1 MLSDLLARLARQDRL
16 ALARLLTLVARSEDL
31 EAIRAAV
38 GPRAAETPVVAI
50 TGNAG
55 VGKSSL
61 VGKLAEHLRKQDKS
75 VAILACD
82 PQSPLTGGA
91 LLGDRIRMPSR
102 PDDAGLYI
110 RSLAAA
116 SGHQAVAEHVELM
129 IRLLAKFGFDVI
141 LLETVGAGQGDT
153 AVRELADVV
162 VLLVQPESG
171 DELQWEKAGLLEVA
185 DVVVVHK
192 ADLAGAEKTEGQVK
206 ELLSLPGS
214 RDIAVLR
221 VSSRTG
227 LGIDA
232 LWDAVLASPR
242 RGNAPEDAR
251 ELLRRAQQLLAER
264 FRSRAERVGRRSLA
278 ASRTRRVRGG
288 RRVAAFAD
296 TLAARRLLL
305 LTRAVDAPRRV
316 RDGREPVPGDLSA
329 TVFAG
334 SVGPVLNPL
343 QRRFDLLKQLFF
355 VLGEGQLLVQ
365 AFHVLIAWMG
375 PRGHVAPRRKD
386 VVAQRVLDRGHF
398 VNQPIAPHQES
409 IAIVGLLLLFHL
421 LFSVDTC

>member
-1 MLSDLLARLARQDRL
+1 MLSDLLERLEEKDRL
-16 ALARLLTLVARSEDL
+16 ALARLLTLISRGEQL
-31 EAIRAAV
+31 EGISLAV
-38 GPRAAETPVVAI
+38 GLRNEATPVVAI

-55 VGKSSL
+55 VGKSTL
-61 VGKLAEHLRKQDKS
+61 VGKLAEHLRDAGKS

-82 PQSPLTGGA
+82 PESPLTGGA

-214 RDIAVLR
+214 REIAVLR

-227 LGIDA
+227 QGFDK
-232 LWDAVLASPR
+232 LWSAVLAAPR
-242 RGNAPEDAR
+242 HGTTFDGRQ
-251 ELLRRAQQLLAER
+251 LLRLAQQLLADR
-264 FRSRAERVGRRSLA
+264 YRSRAA
-278 ASRTRRVRGG
+278 AAGPIIDRWQAHQLDESQ
-288 RRVAAFAD
+288 AA
-296 TLAARRLLL
+296 
-305 LTRAVDAPRRV
+305 
-316 RDGREPVPGDLSA
+316 E
-329 TVFAG
+329 
-334 SVGPVLNPL
+334 
-343 QRRFDLLKQLFF
+343 
-355 VLGEGQLLVQ
+355 QLL
-365 AFHVLIAWMG
+365 
-375 PRGHVAPRRKD
+375 
-386 VVAQRVLDRGHF
+386 
-398 VNQPIAPHQES
+398 E
-409 IAIVGLLLLFHL
+409 LL
-421 LFSVDTC
+421 VR

>member
-1 MLSDLLARLARQDRL
+1 MLSDLLARLEEKDRL
-16 ALARLLTLVARSEDL
+16 ALARLLTLISRGEQLPEISS
-31 EAIRAAV
+31 AIGTRN
-38 GPRAAETPVVAI
+38 ETTPVVAI

-55 VGKSSL
+55 VGKSTL
-61 VGKLAEHLRKQDKS
+61 VGKLAEYLRGEDKS

-82 PQSPLTGGA
+82 PESPLTGGA

-102 PDDAGLYI
+102 PDDAGLFI

-116 SGHQAVAEHVELM
+116 SGHQAVAEHVDLM

-214 RDIAVLR
+214 REIAVLR

-227 LGIDA
+227 QGFEA
-232 LWDAVLASPR
+232 LWEAVMAAPR
-242 RGNAPEDAR
+242 RGTTLDGR
-251 ELLRRAQQLLAER
+251 QLLRLAQQLLADR
-264 FRSRAERVGRRSLA
+264 YRSRGAAAGPIIDRWKAHQLDESQAAEQ
-278 ASRTRRVRGG
+278 
-288 RRVAAFAD
+288 
-296 TLAARRLLL
+296 LL
-305 LTRAVDAPRRV
+305 
-316 RDGREPVPGDLSA
+316 
-329 TVFAG
+329 
-334 SVGPVLNPL
+334 
-343 QRRFDLLKQLFF
+343 DLL
-355 VLGEGQLLVQ
+355 V
-365 AFHVLIAWMG
+365 
-375 PRGHVAPRRKD
+375 R
-386 VVAQRVLDRGHF
+386 
-398 VNQPIAPHQES
+398 
-409 IAIVGLLLLFHL
+409 
-421 LFSVDTC
+421 